1 VPPNKKTRRA
11 RRSGAPSTRQVQDRS
26 SAERALAHDRKQ
38 ERLDA
43 RRRAKA
49 EAMEARR
56 KAERR
61 QRLVRTAVISLLA
74 AGAVWFFLVQ
84 TQPPATPDSIRGH
97 AVRELGESGVNDH
110 VTGAVDYDSSPPVS
124 GPHASQP
131 APCGVHSEPIPNE
144 NQVHSLEHG
153 AVGIQYQPDVD
164 PEDIAAIERIVR
176 RFESGVF
183 SAPYP
188 DMETPIAVSSW
199 GELMALDDL
208 DVPAI
213 NAYIEEF
220 RGGGPEDATC
230 PNTVDS
236 PFQAPASG
244 SEDGGGGGDGESQ
257 GE

>member
-1 VPPNKKTRRA
+1 VPPNKKTKRSRRPRVA
-11 RRSGAPSTRQVQDRS
+11 STGQEHVRKDDRS
-26 SAERALAHDRKQ
+26 QAHDRKQ

-49 EAMEARR
+49 EALEARR

-61 QRLVRTAVISLLA
+61 RRIVRIGVMSLLA
-74 AGAVWFFLVQ
+74 AGAAWLVLVQ

-97 AVRELGESGVNDH
+97 TVRKLGESGENEH
-110 VTGAVDYDSSPPVS
+110 VSGTVDYESSPPVS

-131 APCGVHSEPIPNE
+131 APCGVHSQPIPNE

-153 AVGIQYQPDVD
+153 AVGIQYQPDLD
-164 PEDIAAIERIVR
+164 ADDIAAIERIAR

-188 DMETPIAVSSW
+188 DMDSPLAVSSW
-199 GELMALDDL
+199 GELMVLDAP

-213 NAYIEEF
+213 NAYVDEF
-220 RGGGPEDATC
+220 RGQGPEDATC
-230 PNTVDS
+230 PNDVDS
-236 PFQAPASG
+236 PFQAPDE
-244 SEDGGGGGDGESQ
+244 EDGAPDGAGGDEPPGN
-257 GE
+257 